1 MPHCYFRSVVFH
13 YIACNFRFVKA
24 TRTARPS
31 RLQRQRQHQLANFL
45 QPVSPCVLTVR
56 HPRPLLVVMAADIRA
71 NKRAIERTN
80 RTGTAQTRVPLPI
93 QASLLSLSLPAND
106 RLPFAW
112 ASILFVRTFR
122 LEMTNSLYVGSRVG
136 SPGTRAP
143 GRFA

>member
-56 HPRPLLVVMAADIRA
+56 QPPSLLLVVMAADIRA

-80 RTGTAQTRVPLPI
+80 RTGTAQTRDPFLFTPPP
-93 QASLLSLSLPAND
+93 LSLPATD

-122 LEMTNSLYVGSRVG
+122 LEMTNSL
-136 SPGTRAP
+136 
-143 GRFA
+143 